1 MNIAM
6 IFAGGTGRRMQSK
19 AIPKQFLELYNKPII
34 IYTLEQF
41 ENNDEIDGIVI
52 SCLEEWIP
60 RLNRMIQRFHITK
73 VTGIVPGG
81 STGQE
86 SIYNGLKKVKEL
98 YPEEDTIVL
107 IHDGVRPLIDDETIT
122 GNIESVRKFGNAITV
137 APAVETIIQEDGS
150 NHIKTIIDR
159 KECTLARAPQSFYLK
174 DILFAHEK
182 ALAEGNNNFIDS
194 ATMMK
199 HYGYD
204 LYTISGPTNNIKIT
218 SPIDFHIFKALLDA
232 ENSMQAMG

>member
-6 IFAGGTGRRMQSK
+6 IFAGGTGKRMQSK

-41 ENNDEIDGIVI
+41 ENNDEIDGIVV

-73 VTGIVPGG
+73 VTGVVPGG

-107 IHDGVRPLIDDETIT
+107 IHDGVRPLIDDETIAA
-122 GNIESVRKFGNAITV
+122 NIESVKTRGNAITV
-137 APAVETIIQEDGS
+137 TPAIETIIRENES
-150 NHIKTIIDR
+150 NRIETIIDR
-159 KECTLARAPQSFYLK
+159 KECRMARAPQSFYLK
-174 DILFAHEK
+174 DILSAHEK
-182 ALAEGNNNFIDS
+182 ALADGSGSFIDS

-199 HYGYD
+199 HYGYE
-204 LYTISGPTNNIKIT
+204 LYTVDGPVNNIKIT